1 MRRAPKANGGL
12 TRFPSLAG
20 LHSVAGA
27 TAIQTIR
34 GGTESTIVWA
44 VGITLI
50 MWFFSNLRDFSSM
63 SKVGLLASSTM

>member
-1 MRRAPKANGGL
+1 MSTRAAANE
-12 TRFPSLAG
+12 TFFPPIAG